1 MKTLPAAQRASIVLA
16 LFLPVLMAT
25 KCIDYEPVP
34 QAPGSSVKDGSAD
47 GGGVV
52 FAGKPCDQP
61 GQARLKAENFSYK
74 IQCGCQETSG
84 KRCTVPLGTTIHWQ
98 FADSTNH
105 NITSNFGMSAD
116 TLAGIFT
123 YTFPSAGT
131 FKYGCSIH
139 SLDMSGYEVVV
150 TESRQ

>member
-1 MKTLPAAQRASIVLA
+1 MKTLPAAAVLA
-16 LFLPVLMAT
+16 LMLPLLMAT
-25 KCIDYEPVP
+25 KCIDYE
-34 QAPGSSVKDGSAD
+34 AIPGSSKDGGAASAD
-47 GGGVV
+47 AGGVS
-52 FAGKPCDQP
+52 AGKPCDQP

-74 IQCGCQETSG
+74 IQCGCAETSG

-116 TLAGIFT
+116 TLAGTFT
-123 YTFPSAGT
+123 YTFTAKGMYR
-131 FKYGCSIH
+131 YGCSIH

-150 TESRQ
+150 TESRP

>member
-1 MKTLPAAQRASIVLA
+1 MKTIPSAAALA
-16 LFLPVLMAT
+16 LLLPLLLAT
-25 KCIDYEPVP
+25 KCVDYERP
-34 QAPGSSVKDGSAD
+34 PGSSAPGGGAD
-47 GGGVV
+47 GGAVS
-52 FAGKPCDQP
+52 AGKPCDQP

-74 IQCGCQETSG
+74 IQCGCTELAG

-116 TLAGIFT
+116 TLAGTFT
-123 YTFPSAGT
+123 YTFTAAGT
-131 FKYGCSIH
+131 YKYGCSIH

-150 TESRQ
+150 TESGQ

>member
-1 MKTLPAAQRASIVLA
+1 MKTIPSAAVLA
-16 LFLPVLMAT
+16 LLLPLLMAT
-25 KCIDYEPVP
+25 KCVDYERP
-34 QAPGSSVKDGSAD
+34 PGAATSAAD
-47 GGGVV
+47 AGAVS
-52 FAGKPCDQP
+52 AGKPCDQP
-61 GQARLKAENFSYK
+61 GQARLKAENFAYK
-74 IQCGCQETSG
+74 IQCGCAETSG
-84 KRCTVPLGTTIHWQ
+84 RRCTVPLGTTINWQ

-116 TLAGIFT
+116 TLAGTFT
-123 YTFPSAGT
+123 YTFTTAGT